1 MRALK
6 LIGGNT
12 LHTPSGSSQYN
23 TLDRAV
29 YVRVVSYSSGGT
41 NFGVFSESGGTYTRV
56 AQYALRAR
64 ESIVIKKDPDHY
76 VGGGSSLH
84 RCSAVATEG

>member
-12 LHTPSGSSQYN
+12 LHTPTSQS

-41 NFGVFSESGGTYTRV
+41 NFGVFSESGGSYTRV

-76 VGGGSSLH
+76 VGGGSSLQ

>member
-12 LHTPSGSSQYN
+12 LHTPTTYS
-23 TLDRAV
+23 TIDRAV

-41 NFGVFSESGGTYTRV
+41 NFGVFSESGGSYTIV
-56 AQYALRAR
+56 GQYALRAR

-76 VGGGSSLH
+76 VGGGAGTL

>member
-12 LHTPSGSSQYN
+12 LHTPTTYS
-23 TLDRAV
+23 TIDRAV
-29 YVRVVSYSSGGT
+29 YVRVVSYGSGGT
-41 NFGVFSESGGTYTRV
+41 NFGVFSESGGSYTIV

-76 VGGGSSLH
+76 VGGGAGTL

>member
-12 LHTPSGSSQYN
+12 LHTPTTYS
-23 TLDRAV
+23 TIDRAV
-29 YVRVVSYSSGGT
+29 YVRVVSYASGGT
-41 NFGVFSESGGTYTRV
+41 NFGVFSESGGSYTIV

-64 ESIVIKKDPDHY
+64 ESILIKKDPDHY
-76 VGGGSSLH
+76 VGGGAGTI

>member
-6 LIGGNT
+6 LIGGDT
-12 LHTPSGSSQYN
+12 LHTPTTQS

-29 YVRVVSYSSGGT
+29 YVRLVSYSSSGT

-56 AQYALRAR
+56 AHYALRAR

-76 VGGGSSLH
+76 VGGGSALH